1 MDFGFFAA
9 VPRIVR
15 TQYKHLN
22 PTQKWL
28 YVCLKDLCGDHG
40 TCYRTLRTLSD
51 ETDISIAMLS
61 KSIPELHEAGLIH
74 AEKKRRENNP
84 TGKEVWHITIVD
96 VWTANGQLYPTKRSQ
111 DEQQCSPQEQS
122 TSEAD
127 RDVHEV
133 NNNVHDMNKKGPHCS
148 CGEQQCSRGERG
160 QSRESASE
168 EGRGAQ
174 NRGGRN
180 NRKGIPTGRI
190 PEKEEESAAPPPQ
203 HHEKKDAVSG
213 NKSQVAENTS
223 VDYEQSDLFQQAS
236 PGVQAI
242 ITEWRAYQGPMPVTA
257 ELLAQAEEL
266 AAYQPEPGEIQ
277 ACADW
282 KYANDKKGWHAQHGM
297 TLGHVAKDM
306 PRFRSIKKR
315 AQAASS
321 PRAQQGNEA
330 SELAAAKERAKA
342 NNQQT
347 LDRVRKMLAAK
358 QQVAQGGNQQHAE
371 AQYH

>member
-1 MDFGFFAA
+1 
-9 VPRIVR
+9 
-15 TQYKHLN
+15 
-22 PTQKWL
+22 
-28 YVCLKDLCGDHG
+28 
-40 TCYRTLRTLSD
+40 
-51 ETDISIAMLS
+51 
-61 KSIPELHEAGLIH
+61 
-74 AEKKRRENNP
+74 
-84 TGKEVWHITIVD
+84 
-96 VWTANGQLYPTKRSQ
+96 
-111 DEQQCSPQEQS
+111 
-122 TSEAD
+122 
-127 RDVHEV
+127 V